1 MKPKRVVEPP
11 PIASRR
17 RAEHIGV
24 DDLRTLELEAEGYLE
39 IDPKRAG
46 AKHLRG
52 VISAA
57 RLARLALD
65 GGEAAGAVMA
75 AMQALQSAWLAEI
88 AEARPLI
95 SAGVKTTRGRVKGN
109 ETKAEV
115 AEAERAAWQR
125 EAERLWAANP
135 RLSKRDVA
143 ERVAPG
149 RGDYVRKHIGR
160 PIDKR

>member
-65 GGEAAGAVMA
+65 CGEAAGAVMA

-95 SAGVKTTRGRVKGN
+95 SAGVATTRGAIKGN
-109 ETKAEV
+109 AEKQKQAAAQRAKWQRQ
-115 AEAERAAWQR
+115 AEAHWRR
-125 EAERLWAANP
+125 NP
-135 RLSKRDVA
+135 HLSASDVA
-143 ERVAPG
+143 ELIDADRS
-149 RGDYVRKHIGR
+149 DYIRMHIVK
-160 PIDKR
+160 PQPK